1 MSKAS
6 EVRCSPG
13 TRHRRLSIVVKGTTG
28 MSAISTE
35 DAATIRQLRSQCRD
49 WQMIR
54 CPAGCLCTWKPGHAP
69 IPEEQISAKTSVG
82 MHAGECNGGATALI
96 RD

>member
-35 DAATIRQLRSQCRD
+35 DAATIRQLRSQCSD

-54 CPAGCLCTWKPGHAP
+54 CPAGCLCIWNPGHAP
-69 IPEEQISAKTSVG
+69 IPEEQISAKPPVE
-82 MHAGECNGGATALI
+82 MPAGQHDKGKLTLI
-96 RD
+96 RE